1 MPDIVFSLCFLNF
14 VLFHFLLFS
23 SSTDGR
29 RSVNECIPDVYGSDA
44 IENNRSILDESVGA
58 RIHRLYRVISQPI
71 DREVKV
77 LKVYMPHRVGEGQIV
92 KTILVPAQ

>member
-1 MPDIVFSLCFLNF
+1 M
-14 VLFHFLLFS
+14 LFS

-44 IENNRSILDESVGA
+44 IENNRSILTKCWCA
-58 RIHRLYRVISQPI
+58 NTQVIQGDSQPI